1 MGRVRKRANP
11 VEWWGGEFM
20 MQDIRSFLEGVD
32 LFADLPAA
40 TLTAVVEAVRVHDIP
55 AGELLFREGDPGDSM
70 FIVQKGWVQVQKAG
84 RKGTEVTLRVM
95 GPGEVGGMTSMALEK
110 KRSATLCARDD
121 VRLLCID
128 RSRFQRLLDE
138 HPPLVRGVMA
148 YLSAKVRGKTYQLA
162 TLLEDKKADVRVRVA
177 FFDAKPYDRE
187 SFDKQN
193 AGRLALHFLE
203 AKLGPGTARLAGGV
217 PVVCAFVNDELG
229 AETLEQ
235 LASGGVQHVAMRCA
249 GYNNV
254 DLDAAARFDISVTRV
269 PAYSPYA
276 VAEHAVALIL
286 TLNRKTHRAYNRV
299 REGNFSL
306 KGLVGFDLHGR
317 TAGIVGLGKIGKCL
331 AEALAGFGMRVVA
344 YDAYPDQDYANR
356 TGLRFVEL
364 DELIETSDVI
374 SLHAPL
380 TADTYHL
387 IDGERMARMKPGVM
401 LINTSRGGLV
411 DAAALIDGL
420 KHGHIG
426 AAGLDVYE
434 EESEYFFED
443 RSDRVITDDLLAR
456 LMSFP
461 NVLITSHQGFLTEE
475 ALSNIAETTLA
486 NIGEFLEGKRG
497 KALTNAVLPKGA

>member
-1 MGRVRKRANP
+1 
-11 VEWWGGEFM
+11 
-20 MQDIRSFLEGVD
+20 MQDTRSFLRTVD
-32 LFADLPAA
+32 LFANLPEA
-40 TLTAVVEAVRVHDIP
+40 TLSAVVEAITDHEVA

-70 FIVQKGWVQVQKAG
+70 FIVRKGWVQVQKAG
-84 RKGTEVTLRVM
+84 QKGTEVTLRVM

-128 RSRFQRLLDE
+128 RPRFQRLLDE
-138 HPPLVRGVMA
+138 HPPLVRAVMA

-162 TLLEDKKADVRVRVA
+162 SLLEGQKPETRVRVA
-177 FFDAKPYDRE
+177 FFDAKPYDRA
-187 SFDKQN
+187 SFEQQN
-193 AGRLALHFLE
+193 EGRLALRFFE
-203 AKLGPGTARLAGGV
+203 ARLGPGTARLAAGF
-217 PVVCAFVNDELG
+217 PVVCAFVNDDLG

-235 LASGGVQHVAMRCA
+235 LAAGGVQHLAMRCA

-254 DLDAAARFDISVTRV
+254 DLDAAARLDIAVTRV
-269 PAYSPYA
+269 PAYSPHA

-299 REGNFSL
+299 REGNFAL

-344 YDAYPDQDYANR
+344 YDAYPDRDYAER

-364 DELIETSDVI
+364 DELIEVSDVI

-380 TADTYHL
+380 TPDTYHL
-387 IDGERMARMKPGVM
+387 INAERMERMKPGVM
-401 LINTSRGGLV
+401 LVNTSRGGLV

-420 KHGHIG
+420 KRGQIG

-443 RSDRVITDDLLAR
+443 RSEKVITDDLLAR
-456 LMSFP
+456 LMTFP

-486 NIGEFLEGKRG
+486 NVAEFLEGKRG
-497 KALTNAVLPKGA
+497 KELTNAVLPKGRT